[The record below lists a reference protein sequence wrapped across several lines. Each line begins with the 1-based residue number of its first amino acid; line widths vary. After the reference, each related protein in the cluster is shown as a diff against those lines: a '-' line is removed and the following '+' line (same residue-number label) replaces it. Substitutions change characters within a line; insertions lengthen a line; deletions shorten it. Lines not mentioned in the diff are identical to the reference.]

1 MPSRR
6 KNVDTKASTFSKN
19 IFIQSCSMCGRPVA
33 SHCRLVR
40 YLQLMRTALH
50 TRPSLHLLFD
60 EVSAFYIYASK
71 EMKHGSQNV
80 AVVLHGKEI
89 LKRPVCRSLFSPPSL
104 GVYFGILK
112 RQKFITWSLS
122 VYTVFTHE
130 TPRFPTA
137 NNKYTNNGCSKDNVP
152 PASWL

>member
-19 IFIQSCSMCGRPVA
+19 IFIQSCSTCSSNVA

-40 YLQLMRTALH
+40 YLQLMQIALH

-60 EVSAFYIYASK
+60 EVSAFYICASE
-71 EMKHGSQNV
+71 EMKHGSKNV
-80 AVVLHGKEI
+80 AVVLHGKES
-89 LKRPVCRSLFSPPSL
+89 LKQPVCRSLFSPPSL
-104 GVYFGILK
+104 GVYFNILK
-112 RQKFITWSLS
+112 RRKFITWSPS

-137 NNKYTNNGCSKDNVP
+137 NN
-152 PASWL
+152 